1 MARTAENAVL
11 MGIPGLTSARLKIV
25 VSPVRVWASPSSKAP
40 TGGGLTHSGGAATP
54 GKPPRGVDNSFRPF
68 LGCECAFDM
77 ATA

>member
-25 VSPVRVWASPSSKAP
+25 VSPVRVWVSPSSKAL
-40 TGGGLTHSGGAATP
+40 TGGGLTYLAGLATP
-54 GKPPRGVDNSFRPF
+54 GEIHRGVANSFRPF
-68 LGCECAFDM
+68 LGRDCAFDV